1 MRTAIRLA
9 IRDWDFL
16 TPIFLGDIRPDG
28 FDLTIDRVGALIAD
42 PAGDPAYD
50 GAELSFSRYARSR
63 ARGEDGIV
71 AIPHFLMRAFRHR
84 CIITAKANP
93 ITTLAGLAGKTI
105 GLAGWPDS
113 GHTWTRALLRR
124 EGIGIDDAQWRLGR
138 LTSADSAE
146 VRLDGFGRPGRIEAV
161 PGGRPLVE
169 LLESGE
175 LDAAFAPFMPPGF
188 YDAASRLRP
197 LLPDYRSAEVAYF
210 HQVGYVPGI
219 HVLALKPAIVAAYPG
234 LPDALSELLD
244 ESARIWLAKRER
256 YAETTPW
263 MIDELARSARDLPAG
278 WNRNGFAANEAMI
291 DAFAEELFQQKLTE
305 RRLDPRELFPR
316 FAS

>member
-16 TPIFLGDIRPDG
+16 TPIFLGDVRPDG

-42 PAGDPAYD
+42 PANDPIYD
-50 GAELSFSRYARSR
+50 GAELSFARYARSR
-63 ARGEDGIV
+63 ARGEDGVV

-84 CIITAKANP
+84 CLIAAKASP
-93 ITTLAGLAGKTI
+93 IATLAGLAGKTI

-138 LTSADSAE
+138 LTAAE
-146 VRLDGFGRPGRIEAV
+146 PVRDDLDGFGRPGRIEAA
-161 PGGRPLVE
+161 PGGRPLVD
-169 LLESGE
+169 LLETGE

-188 YDAASRLRP
+188 YDAGSRLRP
-197 LLPDYRSAEVAYF
+197 LLPDYRAAEVAYF

-219 HVLALKPAIVAAYPG
+219 HVLALKPAIVAAHPG

-278 WNRNGFAANEAMI
+278 WNRNGYAANEAMI
-291 DAFAEELFQQKLTE
+291 DAFAEELFRQKLTE

-316 FAS
+316 FAG

>member
-1 MRTAIRLA
+1 MRYAIRLA

-28 FDLTIDRVGALIAD
+28 FDLVIDRVGALIED
-42 PAGDPAYD
+42 PAGDPTYD
-50 GAELSFSRYARSR
+50 GAEVSFSRYARSR
-63 ARGEDGIV
+63 ARGEEGVV
-71 AIPHFLMRAFRHR
+71 AVPHFLMRSFRHR
-84 CIITAKANP
+84 CIITAKTSP

-124 EGIGIDDAQWRLGR
+124 DGIGIDDAQWRLGR
-138 LTSADSAE
+138 LTAADPVGDPLS
-146 VRLDGFGRPGRIEAV
+146 GFGRPGRIEAA
-161 PGGRPLVE
+161 PGGRPLVD
-169 LLESGE
+169 LLETGE
-175 LDAAFAPFMPPGF
+175 IDAAFAPFMPPGF
-188 YDAASRLRP
+188 YAAGSRLRP
-197 LLPDYRSAEVAYF
+197 LLPDYRLAEVAYF

-234 LPDALSELLD
+234 LPDALSELID
-244 ESARIWLAKRER
+244 ESARLWLAKRER

-278 WNRNGFAANEAMI
+278 WNRNGYAANEAMI
-291 DAFAEELFQQKLTE
+291 DAFAEELFAQDLTE

-316 FAS
+316 LTG